1 MINYQIIKIV
11 KNTLDIDKNME
22 KFLNNKLLSSKKTR
36 KTDFTIHEK
45 SVKN

>member
-45 SVKN
+45 SVKT